1 MDDDDDTD
9 DDDDDDDGVTIPM
22 CGPYFA
28 RDTITCYVRK
38 GQYLESSYSKLLSCI
53 QYRLFEIAAFK
64 FKFWD
69 TINIENIAFLGTVYV
84 AQLEV
89 FFVSDYL

>member
-9 DDDDDDDGVTIPM
+9 DDDDDAGVTIPM
-22 CGPYFA
+22 CGPG
-28 RDTITCYVRK
+28 DTITYYVRK

-69 TINIENIAFLGTVYV
+69 TINIENMAFLGTVYV